1 MQSFIQSF
9 IHSFIQSFIYS
20 IQKFYTHFYT
30 KVIYLKVVFFC
41 FFLSFYFIFYF
52 IFLFLFLLNILN
64 RSIVI
69 YPMYLFVVSNTIVFL
84 LFVVFCFIS
93 GGSRRIFVQ
102 SLNGKAVFFRLF
114 GFDSQL
120 NNYLKKCV

>member
-20 IQKFYTHFYT
+20 FIKKFYTHFYT
-30 KVIYLKVVFFC
+30 KVIYLKVGSFFFI
-41 FFLSFYFIFYF
+41 FFLFFYFL
-52 IFLFLFLLNILN
+52 FLFLFLLNILN

-69 YPMYLFVVSNTIVFL
+69 YPMCLFVFSNTIVFL